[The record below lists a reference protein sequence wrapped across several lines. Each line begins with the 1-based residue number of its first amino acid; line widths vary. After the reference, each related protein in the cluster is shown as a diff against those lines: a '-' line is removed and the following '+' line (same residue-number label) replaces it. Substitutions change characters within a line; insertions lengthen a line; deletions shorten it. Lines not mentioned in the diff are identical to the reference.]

1 MNLESLNYVVSIG
14 AIILA
19 PLITWVVTIST
30 HGVKMETLEK
40 RVEEIKQKADAQMVQ
55 YQEILSRLSRIEGK
69 LEGKNHN

>member
-1 MNLESLNYVVSIG
+1 MNLESLNYIVSIG

-40 RVEEIKQKADAQMVQ
+40 QVEEIKEKADAQMVQ

>member
-14 AIILA
+14 AIIFA

-40 RVEEIKQKADAQMVQ
+40 QVEEIKQKADAQMVQ

>member
-40 RVEEIKQKADAQMVQ
+40 QVEEIKQKADAQMVQ